1 MPSAVAT
8 EKKAGKNSV
17 QAEQEVAEVDDSA
30 EIDFFDVELLQ
41 EHGVVS
47 FFFDILP
54 VIKINK
60 SSLLT

>member
-47 FFFDILP
+47 FF
-54 VIKINK
+54 
-60 SSLLT
+60 LTFCQ